1 MPPIVLR
8 NAIVRCIKTTIRD
21 FNARLYHQSPH
32 LLLQTLEWYSC
43 LNTVLENL
51 LIKSHFPT
59 FVSCLFI
66 FFSYL
71 FIFSIFICLCQSFV
85 LFTIWIFARK
95 TKAKKSIFFAR
106 KCDIFWRFQTYVD
119 IKVSLDSPLPIILK
133 LCPEVC
139 VSNHRWGAVQWSSYE
154 YAHAG
159 SENMNTLPLFH
170 MDT

>member
-1 MPPIVLR
+1 MRQFINVSRMPPIVLR

-59 FVSCLFI
+59 FVSCLFK

-71 FIFSIFICLCQSFV
+71 YVYGLRFFLSFPNVCLRFE
-85 LFTIWIFARK
+85 FFARK
-95 TKAKKSIFFAR
+95 TKRI
-106 KCDIFWRFQTYVD
+106 CDIFWLFQTDVD
-119 IKVSLDSPLPIILK
+119 IKAREQACICVKYILK
-133 LCPEVC
+133 
-139 VSNHRWGAVQWSSYE
+139 
-154 YAHAG
+154 
-159 SENMNTLPLFH
+159 M
-170 MDT
+170 